1 MANDESENEDF
12 VAQATESRS
21 SLAAEFTD
29 FLKEN
34 KKWWLAPVLVILV
47 LFGGLLILAQ
57 GSAIAP
63 FIYTVF

>member
-1 MANDESENEDF
+1 MG
-12 VAQATESRS
+12 
-21 SLAAEFTD
+21 SL
-29 FLKEN
+29 LKELIAYMGAR